1 MITLIGTGH
10 VFDLN
15 NQIRNIILKKHPDL
29 IALELDKGRYAALI
43 QKDVDEKREGLY
55 GKMAATQEKIA
66 GMYGVS
72 VGSEMLTSVNVAK
85 ELGIRIAFI
94 DMPAESIQKRLQD
107 ALTKKEKLR
116 ISMGILQ
123 GIFIRKKKIEKEI
136 KKFEKNEIEYM
147 NYMKEKFP
155 SLMNFL
161 LDEREEYMSKKILEL
176 KKRFDNILV
185 FVGDAH
191 IDGLKKRLNTDLEI
205 IRLKELRNISFDNSD
220 ITLSYN
226 IDI

>member
-29 IALELDKGRYAALI
+29 IALELDKGRYGALI

-107 ALTKKEKLR
+107 ALEYDLLSTFEKEDIRGAFAVRNFIAHDYEGINLSLIENVIRDYLPKIKKV
-116 ISMGILQ
+116 
-123 GIFIRKKKIEKEI
+123 IEK
-136 KKFEKNEIEYM
+136 
-147 NYMKEKFP
+147 
-155 SLMNFL
+155 
-161 LDEREEYMSKKILEL
+161 SKL
-176 KKRFDNILV
+176 
-185 FVGDAH
+185 
-191 IDGLKKRLNTDLEI
+191 
-205 IRLKELRNISFDNSD
+205 
-220 ITLSYN
+220 
-226 IDI
+226 